1 LLYLDLDR
9 FKIVNDTCG
18 HVAGDELLRQVSEI
32 FRGKIRKTDIIARLG
47 GDEFVAVLVDLDHN
61 DDAQP
66 VLDRLLQAASEPV
79 SVGVAQLQVSASM
92 GVAVYPRDGTHPDLL
107 LRRADQS
114 MYRAKMAGRNRFH
127 FFDESQ
133 EGKQ

>member
-1 LLYLDLDR
+1 
-9 FKIVNDTCG
+9 
-18 HVAGDELLRQVSEI
+18 
-32 FRGKIRKTDIIARLG
+32 
-47 GDEFVAVLVDLDHN
+47 
-61 DDAQP
+61 